1 MIRECFHSIRSFFF
15 AALARSGARADLPC
29 RPPCEGC
36 APAGERATSA
46 TIVSAAPTAA
56 ARRDDD
62 GPGEDG
68 FDATARPSD
77 RRNAWPLPL
86 SSVLAPLVTRAGAL
100 AGERAATERAALRGA
115 LPPGEVSV
123 VSAAWFSSV
132 LSYLSRAL
140 LMPSSALLSSSLSI
154 AFLVSLGRSSLVL
167 AACCRWVIRH
177 HLRGRGEEASFIVP
191 AACFSSV
198 ILRLSCALPMP
209 PSALL
214 SVTLDRISGVSG
226 GVLV

>member
-62 GPGEDG
+62 GPRDG

-100 AGERAATERAALRGA
+100 AGERAATERAALLRA
-115 LPPGEVSV
+115 LPPGEFLSCPLRG
-123 VSAAWFSSV
+123 SRRFFRIYRTLSSCH
-132 LSYLSRAL
+132 RA
-140 LMPSSALLSSSLSI
+140 PSSPRH
-154 AFLVSLGRSSLVL
+154 FRSHSRCL
-167 AACCRWVIRH
+167 
-177 HLRGRGEEASFIVP
+177 
-191 AACFSSV
+191 
-198 ILRLSCALPMP
+198 
-209 PSALL
+209 
-214 SVTLDRISGVSG
+214 SGVLLLFWRRVVAG
-226 GVLV
+226 

>member
-100 AGERAATERAALRGA
+100 AGERAATERAALLGA
-115 LPPGEVSV
+115 LPPGE
-123 VSAAWFSSV
+123 F
-132 LSYLSRAL
+132 LSCPLRGSRRFFRIYRAL
-140 LMPSSALLSSSLSI
+140 SSCHRAPSSPRH
-154 AFLVSLGRSSLVL
+154 FRSHSWCL
-167 AACCRWVIRH
+167 
-177 HLRGRGEEASFIVP
+177 
-191 AACFSSV
+191 
-198 ILRLSCALPMP
+198 
-209 PSALL
+209 
-214 SVTLDRISGVSG
+214 SGVLLLFWRRVVAG
-226 GVLV
+226 

>member
-62 GPGEDG
+62 GLGEDG
-68 FDATARPSD
+68 FDATARTSN

-100 AGERAATERAALRGA
+100 AGERAATERAALLRA
-115 LPPGEVSV
+115 LPPGE
-123 VSAAWFSSV
+123 F
-132 LSYLSRAL
+132 LSCPLRGSRRFFRIYRAL
-140 LMPSSALLSSSLSI
+140 SSCHRAPSSPRHFRSHSRC
-154 AFLVSLGRSSLVL
+154 LGCSCMIFVARH
-167 AACCRWVIRH
+167 WVIRH
-177 HLRGRGEEASFIVP
+177 HLRSRGEESSFIIP

-198 ILRLSCALPMP
+198 LSYSSCAVPVPLGASQIQTHKP
-209 PSALL
+209 PRRR
-214 SVTLDRISGVSG
+214 VPV
-226 GVLV
+226 V

>member
-1 MIRECFHSIRSFFF
+1 MVA
-15 AALARSGARADLPC
+15 AALKRSRAARHARGRARRRARSDRARGVA
-29 RPPCEGC
+29 EG
-36 APAGERATSA
+36 
-46 TIVSAAPTAA
+46 APT
-56 ARRDDD
+56 RRI
-62 GPGEDG
+62 
-68 FDATARPSD
+68 
-77 RRNAWPLPL
+77 
-86 SSVLAPLVTRAGAL
+86 
-100 AGERAATERAALRGA
+100 
-115 LPPGEVSV
+115 SV

-132 LSYLSRAL
+132 LSYLSHAL

-154 AFLVSLGRSSLVL
+154 AFPVSLGRSSLVL